1 MAKDA
6 VKRSQHMAALH
17 ALTIAKNHAD
27 AAKIIEEQAKKSTLL
42 KHSQQLQ
49 P

>member
-17 ALTIAKNHAD
+17 ALTIAKSPLTQPKLLRNR
-27 AAKIIEEQAKKSTLL
+27 AKKSTLL